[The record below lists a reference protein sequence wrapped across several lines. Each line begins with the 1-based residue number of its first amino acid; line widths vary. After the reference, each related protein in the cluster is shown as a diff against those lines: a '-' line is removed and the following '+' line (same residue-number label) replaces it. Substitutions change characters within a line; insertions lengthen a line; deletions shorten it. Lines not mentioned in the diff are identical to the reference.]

1 MQCLR
6 TRSSEEVSW
15 QDLCTGSLYEI
26 SVAAVYKSSLG
37 KISARDLMARSQQIS
52 AQCLCTRS
60 WSEVSWQDLCTR
72 PPRLSK
78 FAPRH
83 KERDPTCP
91 KWREGYVSTC
101 QIFTK
106 HCAHHEIWT
115 LKMSK
120 TMLYLGL
127 SHFFVEV
134 CKVLSTAPAWPLQQ
148 KSSDGSL
155 ARNGVPEDLSS
166 EDLVLRH
173 SVWQAWHFRGSL
185 MSKTSF
191 CVAGAGHRTLS
202 SAWQEWR
209 FLHVAKT
216 LAGLGQKWEVVLE
229 VIFCGRRSTRTW
241 WTWTT
246 FWKGRKHR
254 FVKLLSCLI
263 LDMMMIPCGR
273 CSTSD
278 ASGSFFVH
286 MCRPSQRPRKGN

>member
-6 TRSSEEVSW
+6 TRSPEEVSW
-15 QDLCTGSLYEI
+15 QDLCTRSLYEI

-134 CKVLSTAPAWPLQQ
+134 CKVLSTAPAWPFRFWR
-148 KSSDGSL
+148 KSRTKWCPRRSL
-155 ARNGVPEDLSS
+155 
-166 EDLVLRH
+166 
-173 SVWQAWHFRGSL
+173 FRRSRF
-185 MSKTSF
+185 TTF
-191 CVAGAGHRTLS
+191 CVAGVALS
-202 SAWQEWR
+202 
-209 FLHVAKT
+209 
-216 LAGLGQKWEVVLE
+216 GQFDV
-229 VIFCGRRSTRTW
+229 
-241 WTWTT
+241 
-246 FWKGRKHR
+246 
-254 FVKLLSCLI
+254 
-263 LDMMMIPCGR
+263 
-273 CSTSD
+273 
-278 ASGSFFVH
+278 
-286 MCRPSQRPRKGN
+286 